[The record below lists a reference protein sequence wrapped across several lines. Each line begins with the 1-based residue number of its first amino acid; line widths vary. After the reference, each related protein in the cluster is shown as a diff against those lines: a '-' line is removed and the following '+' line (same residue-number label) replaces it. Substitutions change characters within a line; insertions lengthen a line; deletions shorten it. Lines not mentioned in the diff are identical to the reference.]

1 MFEWDE
7 YYVGYKECD
16 TMAIRLIIEG
26 NSVYEIDETCEPLRR
41 KGARQMENGAGQN
54 RCDRE
59 FETEKAFEKI
69 ENSLSDR
76 I

>member
-1 MFEWDE
+1 M
-7 YYVGYKECD
+7 GYKECD

-41 KGARQMENGAGQN
+41 KGASQMENGAGQN

-59 FETEKAFEKI
+59 SEYETAFKD
-69 ENSLSDR
+69 NGHFR
-76 I
+76 